1 MKKVTRRL
9 IAQILT
15 LAMVLLSVVFILPEK
30 AAAEGDLSV
39 KGYAHIQNVGDS
51 NGSYQTIDGRK
62 TLVLGSRGKS
72 QRLEAMSLTLDNT
85 TGIAGSIEYR
95 VHIQNIGWTGWLS
108 SGSFAGTRGMSYR
121 LEGIQIRLTGD
132 LAMAYDVRYR
142 THIQNIGDGQG
153 WVYNGMMAGTEGLSY
168 RLEELQIQFIKKTE
182 SNLAASVAYKTHVQ
196 NVGWENVWRRDGQ
209 VAGTMGR
216 SLRLEGIY
224 ITLAQQPY
232 TGGIVYRTHVQN
244 IGWQDWRN
252 NGEMSGTSGKSYRL
266 EAIQIYLTGEMAK
279 HYDVYYRVHAQ
290 NYGWLG
296 WASNGDPA
304 GTAGKALRLEGIQI
318 VLKTK
323 GSAAPTAVGDI
334 VSKYNQAF
342 AFTNVSQ
349 IPANPV
355 QIYPTNPSEETLPT
369 PSHTHTGTLVS
380 SVDHPATYTTT
391 KEKIFDAHVV
401 EITHPCDE
409 RNDMWTSKRGEFKD
423 PDGTDRI
430 YREDYYFIT
439 HNEGYHNRP
448 DLYWVQYKRTF
459 PAGYRTTYKVSQ
471 QAYKVNTYKCSVC
484 GETYTTKIYYGP
496 SVGTVAKVQD
506 DTLWYYSHEVMTEV
520 KCDCLKCEG
529 CRFRTDDT
537 AEGQQIMQSHI
548 NKRHSNN
555 ATYSIDKGYV
565 LAYKSSYYYTD
576 ANDKGYWPEKDYEY
590 WYYDRNT
597 ISKYV
602 PTSSSPIYKRYSEVL
617 KIRQEYGSDWL
628 KENFDLSYYY

>member
-62 TLVLGSRGKS
+62 TLILGSRGKS

-108 SGSFAGTRGMSYR
+108 SGSFAGTRGKSYR

-182 SNLAASVAYKTHVQ
+182 SNLTASVAYKTHVQ

-232 TGGIVYRTHVQN
+232 TGGIAYRTHVQN

-369 PSHTHTGTLVS
+369 PSHTHTGVLIS

-391 KEKIFDAHVV
+391 KEKIFDAYTI
-401 EITHPCDE
+401 EISHECYE
-409 RNDMWTSKRGEFKD
+409 RRDMHSAKSGEFKD
-423 PDGTDRI
+423 PDGTEGV
-430 YREDYYFIT
+430 YREYYYLDL
-439 HNEGYHNRP
+439 HNIGYRNRT
-448 DLYWVQYKRTF
+448 DLYWVLYKHNF
-459 PAGYRTTYKVSQ
+459 PAGYRTTYKVAQ
-471 QAYKVNTYKCSVC
+471 QAYRINTYKCSVC
-484 GETYTTKIYYGP
+484 GETYTLKSYYGAT
-496 SVGTVAKVQD
+496 VGTVAKIEEDKFWQWSGESVKLLSNSCLFCSKCQFCTDNND
-506 DTLWYYSHEVMTEV
+506 D
-520 KCDCLKCEG
+520 
-529 CRFRTDDT
+529 
-537 AEGQQIMQSHI
+537 GQKVMQSHI
-548 NKRHSNN
+548 QKMHSGIIVNPEV
-555 ATYSIDKGYV
+555 YV
-565 LAYKSSYYYTD
+565 LDLAAVTSYYYETQSG
-576 ANDKGYWPEKDYEY
+576 AKMKETNCEY
-590 WYYDRNT
+590 WEYAPSVMDG
-597 ISKYV
+597 YV
-602 PTSSSPIYKRYSEVL
+602 PTKSSPIYNRYSDIVAL
-617 KIRQEYGSDWL
+617 RQKYGGNWVF
-628 KENFDLSYYY
+628 NYDLSDLY